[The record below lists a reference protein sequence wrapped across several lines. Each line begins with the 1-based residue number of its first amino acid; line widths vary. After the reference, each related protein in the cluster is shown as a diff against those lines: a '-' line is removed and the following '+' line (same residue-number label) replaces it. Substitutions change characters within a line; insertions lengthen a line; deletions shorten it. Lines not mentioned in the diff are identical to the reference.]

1 MIRRGLFDGGCGWVG
16 HRVGWMLPGM
26 GGGGG
31 MVSGLITTSQRE
43 TMWQAAKPLPME
55 AKKGE
60 AALRQA
66 FLFASFSFRCVQNMK
81 AR

>member
-31 MVSGLITTSQRE
+31 MVSGLITTSSVKQGGKRRSRFL
-43 TMWQAAKPLPME
+43 WKPKKAKPLCGKPFS
-55 AKKGE
+55 
-60 AALRQA
+60 L
-66 FLFASFSFRCVQNMK
+66 FLSLFDAYK
-81 AR
+81 I